1 MLSGGAYEKRDYDK
15 NSNILLFLY
24 IFNLNH
30 NTFVLLAFF
39 PVLDTIAVAI
49 AYIKPSEMWL
59 KLRAMSALV

>member
-24 IFNLNH
+24 ILNLNH

-39 PVLDTIAVAI
+39 LYCIP
-49 AYIKPSEMWL
+49 
-59 KLRAMSALV
+59 LRSPLPTSSLLRCD